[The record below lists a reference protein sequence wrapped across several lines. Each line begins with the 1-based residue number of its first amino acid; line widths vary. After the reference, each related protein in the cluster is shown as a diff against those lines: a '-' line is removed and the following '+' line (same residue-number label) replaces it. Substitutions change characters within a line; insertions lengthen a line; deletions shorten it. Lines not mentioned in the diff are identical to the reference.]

1 MNQHAQRY
9 DRPGAALLQHKENG
23 DEQCSFHAI
32 IKKYK
37 LTDPALLDMAEIVR
51 AADAAPRNPRPEG
64 AGLEAMALGFRENSK
79 DDFENM
85 RLQFPAYDALYTFCL
100 MKVGGKAKLEHATR

>member
-1 MNQHAQRY
+1 GFGCICIQLFQSSRAGPAVSWCGGWSPTCRHT
-9 DRPGAALLQHKENG
+9 P
-23 DEQCSFHAI
+23 
-32 IKKYK
+32 
-37 LTDPALLDMAEIVR
+37 PALPGMAEIVR

-85 RLQFPAYDALYTFCL
+85 RLQFPASDALYTFCRL
-100 MKVGGKAKLEHATR
+100 KVEGKAKLEHAAR